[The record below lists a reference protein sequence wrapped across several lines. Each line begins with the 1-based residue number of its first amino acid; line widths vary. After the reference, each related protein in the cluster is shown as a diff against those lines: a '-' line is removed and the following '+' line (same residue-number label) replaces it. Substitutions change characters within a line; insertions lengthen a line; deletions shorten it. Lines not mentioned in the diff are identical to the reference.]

1 MTLTRFIRILG
12 VLCPMASM
20 LASAFAVPP
29 QSQPANESTVLD
41 VGDRRQVF
49 IDGRFLAKSKNVEL
63 VMHPPIKTGEHTIK
77 PDQPWEGHV
86 ISFNNSVLW
95 ADGTYHMWYR
105 AGKGMCYA
113 RSPNG
118 ITWEKPKLGLV
129 EVDGSK
135 DNNIVLG
142 HGAGGADDGG
152 QGGMVSEDPTAPP
165 DQRFRMAIRASDPGT
180 DVHLYSSPDG
190 IHWKQTHRSVLTF
203 TEPGKR
209 HHLDSQNVIFWDD
222 RIAQYVAYMRRNIH
236 TQGSQGRN
244 IARSE
249 SPTLK
254 GFLQAQD
261 APVVIGPDDQD
272 PHLGGYAVV
281 DYYTSAAIKYPWA
294 QDAYYMFPAAYFHY
308 VPGGLMS
315 EFPNEAPI
323 NAGCLDTQFAASRD
337 GVTWHRFGR
346 QSFVRLGC
354 KGAFDSMGARVF
366 YGLVPSVDGQ
376 EMYMYYLGT
385 DRAHGWGRENSNN
398 NQLLTQAG
406 LQPTMGVSLISRLVL
421 RRDGF
426 VSARAAYT
434 GGKFSTPPLTFRG
447 RELVLNVDTSAT
459 GIVQCELQ
467 DQTGRPI
474 EGYRLADCDR
484 IHTANEIN
492 RVVKWRG
499 KSDLSPLVGKPV
511 RLLVVFRNAD
521 LYAFQFR

>member
-1 MTLTRFIRILG
+1 MTWTRFIRILAALG
-12 VLCPMASM
+12 PLTLTLVTAPA
-20 LASAFAVPP
+20 APA
-29 QSQPANESTVLD
+29 QSQPANITVLD

-49 IDGRFLAKSKNVEL
+49 IDGRFLAKPKNVEL
-63 VMHPPIKTGEHTIK
+63 VMHPPTKTGEHTIK
-77 PDQPWEGHV
+77 PDQPWEGHG
-86 ISFNNSVLW
+86 ISFYNSVLW

-113 RSPNG
+113 RSRDG

-142 HGAGGADDGG
+142 HGAGGADDAG
-152 QGGMVSEDPTAPP
+152 QGGMVFEDPTAPP

-190 IHWKQTHRSVLTF
+190 IHWKLTHRSVLTF
-203 TEPGKR
+203 TEPDKR

-222 RIAQYVAYMRRNIH
+222 RIGKYVAYMRRNIH
-236 TQGSQGRN
+236 THGSQGRN

-249 SPTLK
+249 SPTLN

-261 APVVIGPDDQD
+261 APVVLGPNDQD
-272 PHLGGYAVV
+272 PLLGDYAVV

-308 VPGGLMS
+308 VPGELS
-315 EFPNEAPI
+315 EFPTEAPI
-323 NAGCLDTQFAASRD
+323 NAGCLDTQVAASRD
-337 GVTWHRFGR
+337 GITWQRFGR
-346 QSFVRLGC
+346 QSFVRLGFR
-354 KGAFDSMGARVF
+354 GAFDSMGARVF

-385 DRAHGWGRENSNN
+385 DRTHGWGRENSNN
-398 NQLLTQAG
+398 NALLTQAG
-406 LQPTMGVSLISRLVL
+406 LQPPKGVSIISRLVL

-434 GGKFSTPPLTFRG
+434 GGEFTTPLLSFRG
-447 RELVLNVDTSAT
+447 RQLVLNVDTSAT
-459 GIVQCELQ
+459 GIVQCELL
-467 DQTGRPI
+467 DRDGKPI
-474 EGYRLADCDR
+474 DGYRLADCDR

-492 RVVKWRG
+492 RVVKWKG
-499 KSDLSPLVGKPV
+499 KSDVSALVGKPV
-511 RLLVVFRNAD
+511 RLRFVFRNAD